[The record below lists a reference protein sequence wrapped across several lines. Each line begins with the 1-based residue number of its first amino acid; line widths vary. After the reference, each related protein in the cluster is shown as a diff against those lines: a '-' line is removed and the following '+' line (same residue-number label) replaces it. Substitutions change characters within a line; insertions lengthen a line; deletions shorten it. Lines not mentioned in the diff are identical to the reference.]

1 MNRDTWNDRKA
12 WIFIITMNSINLNLR
27 VFFNEYNQTSENDTI
42 EIIKNFLL
50 FQG

>member
-12 WIFIITMNSINLNLR
+12 WIFITTMNSINLDLR
-27 VFFNEYNQTSENDTI
+27 VFSNEYNQVSENDTI
-42 EIIKNFLL
+42 EIITIFLL

>member
-12 WIFIITMNSINLNLR
+12 WIFITTMNSINLDLR
-27 VFFNEYNQTSENDTI
+27 VSSNEYNQVSENDTI
-42 EIIKNFLL
+42 EIITIFLF

>member
-1 MNRDTWNDRKA
+1 
-12 WIFIITMNSINLNLR
+12 MNSINLNLR

>member
-1 MNRDTWNDRKA
+1 
-12 WIFIITMNSINLNLR
+12 MNSINLNLR
-27 VFFNEYNQTSENDTI
+27 VFFFFNEYNQTSENDTI